1 VSRRPAIMQIFVLS
15 SSTTPFQVE
24 HTDLVST
31 LKGHIEAKLGTS
43 SDEQRLIFAG
53 RQLEDEHCLGDY
65 NVQNGST
72 IHLSLRLLGSAQL
85 GKPVKGKSKEV
96 VRATKKIDAAQRL
109 EKKVQ
114 LMAEMDLKKKLAL
127 KAKARLRRQ
136 LEMEQKYGRMNQMKI
151 QNQWRKIM
159 RIAKVQSLRSH
170 IDIIKQSHERDV
182 DRKDAILQMLDR
194 DTEEAE
200 EQYQMALRSHLQNID
215 RLLELQDSR
224 LSGLEIQF
232 TKELN
237 EIDLEFSKEREYID
251 QAHERERDQLL
262 EIIDAVLAEEAERE
276 VESKQEF
283 DQMREEIRN
292 KNLEDINV
300 LRITLEGKIEELER
314 RFENAHMN
322 YLQNTDKRTQ
332 DFKYLTRKDQE
343 LRKDIEHKIR
353 KIERLQSAKNHWMTK
368 INQNEKECKE
378 RNSHLQDEKNTIVA
392 HFQQLKQKMNQF
404 RAVQKK
410 RLALLTVD
418 ARNAKKTLTS
428 KQELAQ
434 RILTLA
440 ELARKL
446 ESEQEKVL
454 PFKIDEAV
462 AKKMEQQQADEK
474 AQRAATSDGAP
485 PVEGYVATAVVGG
498 EGGEGTPVEEWNY
511 LDNFYKKYNKV
522 LMDKMTIE
530 REQQRLQQENADL
543 QAILK
548 QYLDG
553 ISVTEDVM
561 NSSNPLLVVNGK
573 VNLNSMPVQRDEAIA
588 TIDGNQ
594 MVNTGR
600 VGGHSSFGGGL

>member
-1 VSRRPAIMQIFVLS
+1 MQIFVLS
-15 SSTTPFQVE
+15 SSTTPFQVSHNDTVE
-24 HTDLVST
+24 H
-31 LKGHIEAKLGTS
+31 LKGCIESKLGTTPE
-43 SDEQRLIFAG
+43 EQRLIFAG
-53 RQLEDEHCLGDY
+53 RQLEDGRCLGDY
-65 NVQNGST
+65 NLQNGST
-72 IHLSLRLLGSAQL
+72 LHLSLRLLGSAQL

-109 EKKVQ
+109 ERKVQ

-127 KAKARLRRQ
+127 KAKARLRKQ
-136 LEMEQKYGRMNQMKI
+136 MEMEQKYGRMNQMKI

-224 LSGLEIQF
+224 LAGLEIQF

-251 QAHERERDQLL
+251 AEHERERDQLL
-262 EIIDAVLAEEAERE
+262 EIIDAVMAEEAERE
-276 VESKQEF
+276 VEAKQEF

-368 INQNEKECKE
+368 INQNEKECRE
-378 RNSHLQDEKNTIVA
+378 RNQHLQDEKDTIVA
-392 HFQQLKQKMNQF
+392 HFQQLKAKMNSF
-404 RAVQKK
+404 RSVQKK

-418 ARNAKKTLTS
+418 ARNTKKTLVQ

-454 PFKIDEAV
+454 PFKVDEEIA
-462 AKKMEQQQADEK
+462 EQLATASAEEK
-474 AQRAATSDGAP
+474 AQHSEGGAAAAAGEAHSI
-485 PVEGYVATAVVGG
+485 EGYVATALVSTGNG
-498 EGGEGTPVEEWNY
+498 DMAPVEEWNY

-522 LMDKMTIE
+522 LMDKLTIE
-530 REQQRLQQENADL
+530 KEQARLEQENADL

-553 ISVTEDVM
+553 ISVTDEVM
-561 NSSNPLLVVNGK
+561 NSANPLLVVNGK
-573 VNLNSMPVQRDEAIA
+573 VNLNSAPVQRDEKVTA
-588 TIDGNQ
+588 IDGNQ

-600 VGGHSSFGGGL
+600 VGAHVSYGGGL